1 MKPSISSNK
10 IDRRFCVAPMLDCT
24 DRHARYFLR
33 QISRHAVMYTEM
45 VTTGALI
52 HGDRSRFLDFD
63 TAEHPIALQLGGS
76 DPSAMAQCAEFAQEW
91 GYDEVNI
98 NVGCPSDRV
107 QSGSFGACL
116 MQSPQLVAENVQ
128 AMASQVNIPITVKTR
143 IGVDEQEP
151 KQALWQLTDAVAS
164 AGCEVLLI
172 HARKAWLKGL
182 SPKENRDIPPL
193 DYEIVYAL
201 KEDFP
206 ELEIIINGGIKTLK
220 ECQQHLQVVDGVMMG
235 REAYSNPYILSQVD
249 EILYQEDGSVLSR
262 EAVLMNYIEYCKDR
276 LSEGTRLNHLS
287 RHIIGLYHGEPNSRL
302 WRQHISDHAHKE
314 GAGLEVLFDAQIKQ
328 QQANQYQQISQQA
341 KNITN

>member
-201 KEDFP
+201 KKDFP

-302 WRQHISDHAHKE
+302 WRQHISDHAHQE

>member
-116 MQSPQLVAENVQ
+116 MQSPQLIAENVQ

-151 KQALWQLTDAVAS
+151 KQALWQLTDAVAN

-302 WRQHISDHAHKE
+302 WRQHISDHAHQE
-314 GAGLEVLFDAQIKQ
+314 GAGLKVLFDAQIKQ